1 MSSPTIAPSRQ
12 VTLPSRA
19 IPLSWVLLLA
29 LLVHGPL
36 LLMQLPNGSYD
47 ADFHKFF
54 AAHYAQHWFNPWN
67 DKWFTGFS
75 QTTYP
80 PMEQQWMAMF
90 SHVMGLNLAYSLV
103 QLIAILLLPIG
114 VFRYARIWVSERAAS
129 YAAIGS
135 VLLGSLSFLVY
146 EAGQLS
152 TTWAAP
158 LYLLALAY
166 FYEWMRDARF
176 LALLKALA
184 LTMAAASAHHVT
196 LLFASVIFAIPV
208 FFTALI
214 DRKREGA
221 DSTIA
226 GVVSRAAIYAGL
238 SLAGVIVVLLP
249 YWVALMKNP
258 IKQMPIPHGSRE
270 NFFSQGW
277 LAVNYILVPWGALL
291 LALPFIFSKGLKE
304 TRLRPLFFGFW
315 ITMIFALGGTTPL
328 PRMLLGAMAAVV
340 NGLTGKNIHNP
351 FDVLTFERF
360 SFWAGLMAL
369 PIVALLAVKLIDRYR
384 TKAIFGLGVLDAL
397 TMAMAVA
404 WPVYHPIHD
413 APFSTA
419 EIVSFLNR
427 DGHDNFRFLTLGFG
441 LGVLAALTMAMAV
454 SWPVYHPIHDA
465 PFSTAE
471 IVSFLNRDGHD
482 KFRFL
487 TLGFGNKMSEV
498 GIYANASSVDGEY
511 NSARLLPEMTQY
523 GSAQLTNSKYY
534 GTNGIE
540 SLRAVLKHADQY
552 GLKWIFVRDTYY
564 EPLLAFAGWRKTEV
578 YDRGNVSLWVKDG
591 IPPAHPTPYGQP
603 PTAMEGL
610 LWGTL
615 PIGSSI
621 LAMFLVLA
629 FPDRRQRRETI
640 EFPLVATE
648 EPLLREAR

>member
-1 MSSPTIAPSRQ
+1 MSSPTIAPGRQ
-12 VTLPSRA
+12 VSLPSRA

-36 LLMQLPNGSYD
+36 LLMQLPNDSYD

-80 PMEQQWMAMF
+80 PMEQQWMALF
-90 SHVMGLNLAYSLV
+90 SHLMGLNLAYSLV

-114 VFRYARIWVSERAAS
+114 VYRYARIWVSERAAS

-158 LYLLALAY
+158 LYLMALAY
-166 FYEWMRDARF
+166 FYDWAREAKF
-176 LALLKALA
+176 MALLKSLA

-196 LLFASVIFAIPV
+196 LLFASILFAIPV

-214 DRKREGA
+214 DRKREDA
-221 DSTIA
+221 DSTVA
-226 GVVSRAAIYAGL
+226 GVVTRSIVYAGL

-249 YWVALMKNP
+249 YWIALMKNP

-277 LAVNYILVPWGALL
+277 LTTNYILVPWGALL
-291 LALPFIFSKGLKE
+291 LALPFIFIKGLKE

-315 ITMIFALGGTTPL
+315 LTMIFALGGTTPL
-328 PRMLLGAMAAVV
+328 PRMMLGALATFV
-340 NGLTGKNIHNP
+340 NALTGKNIHNP

-360 SFWAGLMAL
+360 SFWASLMAL
-369 PIVALLAVKLIDRYR
+369 PIVALLAVKLVDRYR
-384 TKAIFGLGVLDAL
+384 MKGIVVLGAL
-397 TMAMAVA
+397 GAWSTAAAVA

-419 EIVSFLNR
+419 EVVSFLNR
-427 DGHDNFRFLTLGFG
+427 DGHEKFRYLTLGFG
-441 LGVLAALTMAMAV
+441 
-454 SWPVYHPIHDA
+454 S
-465 PFSTAE
+465 
-471 IVSFLNRDGHD
+471 
-482 KFRFL
+482 
-487 TLGFGNKMSEV
+487 KMSEV

-534 GTNGIE
+534 GTSGIE
-540 SLRAVLKHADQY
+540 SLRAILKHADQY

-564 EPLLAFAGWRKTEV
+564 EPLLAFAGWRKTEI

-621 LAMFLVLA
+621 VALILILL

-640 EFPLVATE
+640 EFPLVPAE

>member
-12 VTLPSRA
+12 VSLPTRA

-36 LLMQLPNGSYD
+36 LLMQLPNDSYD

-54 AAHYAQHWFNPWN
+54 ASHYAQHWFNPWN

-80 PMEQQWMAMF
+80 PMEQQWMALF
-90 SHVMGLNLAYSLV
+90 SHVMGLNLAYALV

-114 VFRYARIWVSERAAS
+114 VYRYARIWVSERAAS

-166 FYEWMRDARF
+166 FYDWAREAKF
-176 LALLKALA
+176 MALLKSLA

-196 LLFASVIFAIPV
+196 LIFASVIFAIPV

-214 DRKREGA
+214 DRKREDNDA
-221 DSTIA
+221 TVT
-226 GVVSRAAIYAGL
+226 GVAARSAIFAGL
-238 SLAGVIVVLLP
+238 SLAAVIIVLLP
-249 YWVALMKNP
+249 YWIALMKNP

-277 LAVNYILVPWGALL
+277 LATNYILVPWGALL
-291 LALPFIFSKGLKE
+291 LALPFIFYKGLKE

-315 ITMIFALGGTTPL
+315 LTMIFALGGTTPL
-328 PRMLLGAMAAVV
+328 PRMLLGALASVV
-340 NGLTGKNIHNP
+340 NALTGKNIHNP

-360 SFWAGLMAL
+360 SFWASLMAL

-384 TKAIFGLGVLDAL
+384 MKAVFVLGAL
-397 TMAMAVA
+397 GAWSTAAAVA

-413 APFSTA
+413 APFSTQ
-419 EIVSFLNR
+419 EV
-427 DGHDNFRFLTLGFG
+427 
-441 LGVLAALTMAMAV
+441 
-454 SWPVYHPIHDA
+454 
-465 PFSTAE
+465 
-471 IVSFLNRDGHD
+471 VSFLNRDGHD
-482 KFRFL
+482 KFRYL
-487 TLGFGNKMSEV
+487 TLGFGSKMSEV

-534 GTNGIE
+534 GTSGIE
-540 SLRAVLKHADQY
+540 SLRAILKHADQY

-621 LAMFLVLA
+621 LALFLVLA

-640 EFPLVATE
+640 EFPLVAAE